1 MGWSIEGSFDPAIKK
16 SVVAVA
22 PHTHWMDF
30 AIASFTRRI
39 LKTEINFVGKKEL
52 FRGPLGWYMRWMGG
66 APLDRTTGQNKV
78 ESIAKIFAER
88 DEFRMALAPEG
99 TRKKVNK
106 WKSGYYY
113 IAHTAGVPIIPV
125 SFDYKTKTSRIG
137 KPFFTTGDI
146 VVDETELHKFYEGVV
161 GKVAAYT

>member
-1 MGWSIEGSFDPAIKK
+1 MGWTIEGSFDPAIKK

-30 AIASFTRRI
+30 VIASLTRRI

-52 FRGPLGWYMRWMGG
+52 FRWPLGWYMRWMGG

-78 ESIAKIFAER
+78 ESIARIFSER

-99 TRKKVNK
+99 TRKKVDK

-113 IAHTAGVPIIPV
+113 IAHTARVPIIPV
-125 SFDYKTKTSRIG
+125 AFDYKTKTSRIG
-137 KPFFTTGDI
+137 IPFFTTGDI
-146 VVDETELHKFYEGVV
+146 VVDETWKGSCLYLAK
-161 GKVAAYT
+161 